1 MTNNELIKA
10 ANAIMK
16 KLDEAMRNNDTEL
29 VNRLQAEYMVIFNQI
44 KH

>member
-1 MTNNELIKA
+1 MTNNELIKT

-16 KLDEAMRNNDTEL
+16 KLDDAMRNDDTQL
-29 VNRLQAEYMVIFNQI
+29 VNQLQAEYMVIFNQI